1 MILRGWEPRLRERR
15 SQFFVGRAP
24 LPDHFFIFLKR
35 LIAMANDEY
44 EKTLQAFALTKSFL
58 QQQIDLGFDEV
69 YTQVKIKKPTAKKED
84 GPVPT
89 GLSDFY
95 LQIKDCKKCHLYRTR
110 TNLVFGAGNPEANL
124 VLIGEAPG
132 REEDLQGE
140 PFVGAA
146 GKLLDKML
154 AAIGFSRE
162 EVFIAN
168 ILKCRPPEN
177 RDPQID
183 EIEICKP
190 HLLQQIKLIQPKIIC
205 ALGRI
210 SAQVLLQ
217 TKSPLGQ
224 LRGKIHDWNGIE
236 FLVTYHPAALLRYQ
250 QYKRPAWEDLKLL
263 RKEYDKLEKSAG

>member
-1 MILRGWEPRLRERR
+1 
-15 SQFFVGRAP
+15 
-24 LPDHFFIFLKR
+24 
-35 LIAMANDEY
+35 MANDEY
-44 EKTLQAFALTKSFL
+44 EKMLEAFALAKNFL
-58 QQQIDLGFDEV
+58 RQQVELGFDEV
-69 YTQVKIKKPTAKKED
+69 YAQVKTKKSTAKKED
-84 GPVPT
+84 RPAVT
-89 GLSDFY
+89 NLSDFY
-95 LQIKDCKKCHLYRTR
+95 HQIKNCKKCHLYRTR
-110 TNLVFGAGNPEANL
+110 TNFVFGAGNPEANL
-124 VLIGEAPG
+124 MLIGEAPG

-154 AAIGFSRE
+154 AAIKFSRE

-183 EIEICKP
+183 EIEACKP
-190 HLLQQIKLIQPKIIC
+190 YLLQQIKIIQPKIIC

-217 TKSPLGQ
+217 TKSALGQ
-224 LRGKIHDWNGIE
+224 LRGKIHDFNGIE

-263 RKEYDKLEKSAG
+263 RKEFDKLR

>member
-1 MILRGWEPRLRERR
+1 MKERK
-15 SQFFVGRAP
+15 S
-24 LPDHFFIFLKR
+24 
-35 LIAMANDEY
+35 EY
-44 EKTLQAFALTKSFL
+44 EKVLEAFALTKNFL
-58 QQQIDLGFDEV
+58 REQIELGFDEV
-69 YTQVKIKKPTAKKED
+69 YTQVKTKKTTAKKQD
-84 GPVPT
+84 GPDPKA
-89 GLSDFY
+89 LSDFY
-95 LQIKDCKKCHLYRTR
+95 HQIKNCKKCPLGETR
-110 TNLVFGAGNPEANL
+110 TNFVFGAGNPKADL
-124 VLIGEAPG
+124 MLIGEAPG

-146 GKLLDKML
+146 GKLLDRML
-154 AAIGFSRE
+154 AAIKFSRE
-162 EVFIAN
+162 DVFIAN

-183 EIEICKP
+183 EIEACKP

-224 LRGKIHDWNGIE
+224 LRGKFHDFNGIK

-263 RKEYDKLEKSAG
+263 RKEYDKLSEQFSSPLGGED